1 MNNKTEPPVLAAPNT
16 TEIQPVSSGRS
27 AFPGAPVRPS
37 ASVAA
42 ITASMAKA
50 PAPLSDPD
58 RGVVIASHSIDD
70 QPMSTQGAGDLRET
84 TVDVIRSGNVGSERE
99 RNEKDIDI
107 LSRMPD
113 RSEVPEPSAAVPPG
127 EAGSTL
133 PTIDQRAE
141 AVATRVETAE
151 EPSWESPDESLLADI
166 GIPEPSVPMLF
177 SDGLHG
183 EIRAVAQSLSAPVAF
198 VFAGLLAV
206 LAASLGNKARFWAGA
221 AWREVS
227 VLWLM
232 LVGPSGVRKSSTAG
246 AYLEFLHEFEAAEA
260 VNWEERLRAV
270 DRHNLIVKAE
280 YRLYEARL
288 NEAVRTGGPLPNA
301 PDRKPIMLPRR
312 TPPKIIVDDFSPPAL
327 IDAHAQSRTGLLLV
341 SDEVASLLH
350 RIDTN
355 GGVMERALL
364 LRAHDGRFYRVDR
377 VSRDVPEIDSLA
389 VSILGGI
396 PTERLGQLLGPV
408 PDGFAAR
415 CLWAAC
421 DDSQMVTIALETAQ
435 TQLAGQVLPTLRA
448 LVRAAREPIDLPLTS
463 DGIALLQEAARRWHR
478 TAAETQG
485 QIQSWFMR
493 APGQALRLAGLREL
507 CEWAMTGG
515 DHRPT
520 MISATSMA
528 AAIEAVDSFFAPM
541 AQRVLGSV
549 GTAQTSRDAS
559 ELAKIIARKGVTTI
573 NRRALGR
580 QMRGRLAEDAAY
592 EAALDTLE
600 DGYWVR
606 PKPRPNG
613 KRGRPR
619 TDYEVNPH
627 LFLIFR

>member
-1 MNNKTEPPVLAAPNT
+1 MSDSKTEPPVSVAPNT
-16 TEIQPVSSGRS
+16 TLNQPAASGRQTL
-27 AFPGAPVRPS
+27 PGAPVRPS

-42 ITASMAKA
+42 ITASMAMA
-50 PAPLSDPD
+50 PSRAPE
-58 RGVVIASHSIDD
+58 REVVIASPSGSA
-70 QPMSTQGAGDLRET
+70 QSASMQEAGDPSET
-84 TVDVIRSGNVGSERE
+84 NVEVIRSSAGSVCERD
-99 RNEKDIDI
+99 EKPAEIVA
-107 LSRMPD
+107 LMRGRP
-113 RSEVPEPSAAVPPG
+113 EVPEPSAAVPSE
-127 EAGSTL
+127 EAVSTP

-141 AVATRVETAE
+141 ATAE
-151 EPSWESPDESLLADI
+151 EPSWESPDESLLSDI
-166 GIPEPSVPMLF
+166 GIPEPPDPTLF

-183 EIRAVAQSLSAPVAF
+183 EIRAVAQSLSAPAAF
-198 VFAGLLAV
+198 VFAGFLAV

-246 AYLEFLHEFEAAEA
+246 AYLQFLHEIEAAEA

-280 YRLYEARL
+280 HRLYEARL
-288 NEAVRTGGPLPNA
+288 NEAVRTGGPLPDA
-301 PDRKPIMLPRR
+301 PDRKPIVLPRR

-421 DDSQMVTIALETAQ
+421 DDSEMVTIALEAAQ
-435 TQLAGQVLPTLRA
+435 TGLAGQVLPTLRGV
-448 LVRAAREPIDLPLTS
+448 VRAAREPIDLPLAQ
-463 DGIALLQEAARRWHR
+463 DGIALLQEATRRWHR
-478 TAAETQG
+478 TAAEGQG
-485 QIQSWFMR
+485 QIQSWLMR

-507 CEWAMTGG
+507 CEWALTGEGQRPMT
-515 DHRPT
+515 
-520 MISATSMA
+520 ISATSME

-549 GTAQTSRDAS
+549 GTAQASRDAG
-559 ELAKIIARKGVTTI
+559 ELARIIARKGVTTI
-573 NRRALGR
+573 NRRVLRR
-580 QMRGRLAEDAAY
+580 QMRGRLAEDTVY
-592 EAALDTLE
+592 EAAFDTLE
-600 DGYWVR
+600 DGAWVR
-606 PKPRPNG
+606 PKTRPEG
-613 KRGRPR
+613 TRGRPR

-627 LFLIFR
+627 LFSIFR